1 MGPGL
6 RSEFFDPK
14 TRVTPHP
21 LKDDLER
28 KVRTPQGRIPRERG
42 GGALQGAP
50 TDSVTE
56 NIPPGGQPPGKGEKV
71 G

>member
-1 MGPGL
+1 M
-6 RSEFFDPK
+6 
-14 TRVTPHP
+14 
-21 LKDDLER
+21 ER

-42 GGALQGAP
+42 GGALQGAL

-56 NIPPGGQPPGKGEKV
+56 NRPPFGISDLRFEIPRGKGEKV